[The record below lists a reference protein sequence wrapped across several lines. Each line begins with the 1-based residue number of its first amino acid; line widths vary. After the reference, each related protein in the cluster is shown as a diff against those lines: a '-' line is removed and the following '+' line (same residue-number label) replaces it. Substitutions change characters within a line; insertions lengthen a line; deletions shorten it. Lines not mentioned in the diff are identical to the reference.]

1 MHTTRVKRKNVFFLL
16 PRALFRFVHGEAFLL
31 PAISQKIGCRLVP
44 PPPPGAARTPATSS
58 VLRFVRCI
66 GASSDRLVIYLL
78 DTVSLNSSA
87 NLVLLAL
94 KFWENMT
101 RLWNARTFD
110 TMILFQVLLIE
121 LQSEQ
126 VFNGRSLTKI
136 YQIEISSSRIIFFS
150 IAF

>member
-1 MHTTRVKRKNVFFLL
+1 MFFSSPSRTFPFRPRGGVPSARDFSENRV
-16 PRALFRFVHGEAFLL
+16 P
-31 PAISQKIGCRLVP
+31 SCSSS
-44 PPPPGAARTPATSS
+44 PPGAARTPATSS

>member
-1 MHTTRVKRKNVFFLL
+1 MFFSSPPRTF
-16 PRALFRFVHGEAFLL
+16 PRAGVPSSARDFSENRVPSCPL
-31 PAISQKIGCRLVP
+31 PLP
-44 PPPPGAARTPATSS
+44 PSTATSS
-58 VLRFVRCI
+58 VLRFARCI

-101 RLWNARTFD
+101 RRWNARMFARFMLFD

-121 LQSEQ
+121 LHGEQ

-136 YQIEISSSRIIFFS
+136 YQIEISFPRMIFFDHVP
-150 IAF
+150 IFK